1 MDSKSCDERQSLK
14 VNYEGEAGVIYT
26 IDDILERLTRIENK
40 IDRILSISETDGKK
54 MVDHIDFVESVY
66 DQVKSPFTYL
76 MDRISEFTGQNEVE
90 NEVLNEMINDSEYES
105 EYDSE

>member
-1 MDSKSCDERQSLK
+1 MDLSEETKS
-14 VNYEGEAGVIYT
+14 YT

-76 MDRISEFTGQNEVE
+76 MDRISEFTGLNEVE
-90 NEVLNEMINDSEYES
+90 NDSENDSE
-105 EYDSE
+105 